1 MQHALYTI
9 IIILF
14 TVLVYFVMNKLYRRF
29 SYPIFIPVLTS
40 TIIIIVI
47 LELAHIPYT
56 KYMTG
61 GKWINSLLGPAI
73 VALAFPL
80 YNQRHILKKYWFP
93 IITGVIVGLLSG
105 MFTGPLLGELIGI
118 DQTLILSIIPKSLTT
133 PVAVQVASGIGG
145 SSAMAVV
152 SVMIAGFTGVLLG
165 PVIFKWTKI
174 HSSIGKGIGLGCT
187 SHALGTAKSNEYGEV
202 SFSMSSVSMTLCAVL
217 GSIIGPI
224 VALVF
229 S

>member
-80 YNQRHILKKYWFP
+80 YNQRHILKNIGF
-93 IITGVIVGLLSG
+93 LL
-105 MFTGPLLGELIGI
+105 L
-118 DQTLILSIIPKSLTT
+118 Q
-133 PVAVQVASGIGG
+133 G
-145 SSAMAVV
+145 SS
-152 SVMIAGFTGVLLG
+152 
-165 PVIFKWTKI
+165 
-174 HSSIGKGIGLGCT
+174 
-187 SHALGTAKSNEYGEV
+187 
-202 SFSMSSVSMTLCAVL
+202 
-217 GSIIGPI
+217 
-224 VALVF
+224 
-229 S
+229 